1 MGLRKAKHLRADIWP
16 LEILDQ
22 GPQGPC
28 ESPVAPTFSWRAP
41 LMNSVWLGGDSRRG
55 HKMRQDI
62 LEREGTEVSDPPRPH
77 WISNKT
83 GYFSFPH
90 SGTLCG
96 PRDPC
101 KCQSGQS
108 RGTVT
113 EFRQLA
119 YWEKP
124 LSFLYFPGRKATLQ
138 RLQRKVNCRFPFA
151 KKYIKFTDHIFPNP
165 SAEDIRCS
173 THLLGSGVLG
183 TPRISF
189 CIINI

>member
-1 MGLRKAKHLRADIWP
+1 MVSSSDEQCVG
-16 LEILDQ
+16 E
-22 GPQGPC
+22 
-28 ESPVAPTFSWRAP
+28 
-41 LMNSVWLGGDSRRG
+41 GDPRRG
-55 HKMRQDI
+55 HKIGGEHPGGRSNWGFSPTQ
-62 LEREGTEVSDPPRPH
+62 TPPRPH
-77 WISNKT
+77 WILNKT
-83 GYFSFPH
+83 SYLSFPYN
-90 SGTLCG
+90 GTLCG
-96 PRDPC
+96 LRAPC

-108 RGTVT
+108 RGAVT

-124 LSFLYFPGRKATLQ
+124 LSFLYFPGRKATLL

-165 SAEDIRCS
+165 SAEDIRCN

-183 TPRISF
+183 TPHISF